1 MLGYFRALLTGRMLD
16 PEWLTEMFNELDD
29 SDHDG
34 GAGIKR
40 QEAHLPI
47 GRPIG
52 PRASLADQGQDSTT
66 TSLDPAGQ
74 DSMTPS
80 LDHGQGSMTPGQ
92 QALHVARQRMQI
104 ARTTDVELHQA
115 IHKLGM
121 ALGASRMEEGTIKAL
136 HAVLLHM
143 DRPGMRKKEAYTLMG
158 ASQSNFRRWRSKVQ
172 DLQDAQPCR
181 EKERAPGKRPAP
193 PAEAELFVAESL
205 DIQDTLEKVIVEE
218 QATEMTLPL
227 VWQPLVTPST
237 APRALA
243 ETEGPTPV
251 QAWKLSY
258 LNDLLQDE
266 LGRFSTAEV
275 EAPTTP
281 QLQLTTAQLQLTSAA
296 MPAPPAPTAAPPPSV
311 RHPLRHHHPYPS
323 PSQRH
328 ANYSAPPKR
337 PRLLPCPQK
346 PSHPAAPAL
355 LRPPRHHARSRAP
368 ELLTAAA
375 ALRSFVDEMV
385 GLGGAQAA

>member
-1 MLGYFRALLTGRMLD
+1 MLD

-205 DIQDTLEKVIVEE
+205 DIQDTLEKVIVDRR
-218 QATEMTLPL
+218 ARRRRRAA
-227 VWQPLVTPST
+227 PSAGWRRPVPTADPARPRPWT
-237 APRALA
+237 AP
-243 ETEGPTPV
+243 
-251 QAWKLSY
+251 
-258 LNDLLQDE
+258 
-266 LGRFSTAEV
+266 
-275 EAPTTP
+275 
-281 QLQLTTAQLQLTSAA
+281 
-296 MPAPPAPTAAPPPSV
+296 
-311 RHPLRHHHPYPS
+311 
-323 PSQRH
+323 
-328 ANYSAPPKR
+328 
-337 PRLLPCPQK
+337 
-346 PSHPAAPAL
+346 
-355 LRPPRHHARSRAP
+355 
-368 ELLTAAA
+368 
-375 ALRSFVDEMV
+375 
-385 GLGGAQAA
+385 

>member
-1 MLGYFRALLTGRMLD
+1 MLD

-80 LDHGQGSMTPGQ
+80 LDQGQGSMTPGQ

-136 HAVLLHM
+136 HAVLLQM
-143 DRPGMRKKEAYTLMG
+143 DRPGMSETEACTSKG
-158 ASQSNFRRWRSKVQ
+158 ASLTNFRKWKRRVQ
-172 DLQDAQPCR
+172 QVQHRYLGP
-181 EKERAPGKRPAP
+181 RPI
-193 PAEAELFVAESL
+193 F
-205 DIQDTLEKVIVEE
+205 QN
-218 QATEMTLPL
+218 
-227 VWQPLVTPST
+227 
-237 APRALA
+237 
-243 ETEGPTPV
+243 GP
-251 QAWKLSY
+251 
-258 LNDLLQDE
+258 
-266 LGRFSTAEV
+266 
-275 EAPTTP
+275 
-281 QLQLTTAQLQLTSAA
+281 
-296 MPAPPAPTAAPPPSV
+296 
-311 RHPLRHHHPYPS
+311 
-323 PSQRH
+323 
-328 ANYSAPPKR
+328 
-337 PRLLPCPQK
+337 
-346 PSHPAAPAL
+346 
-355 LRPPRHHARSRAP
+355 
-368 ELLTAAA
+368 
-375 ALRSFVDEMV
+375 
-385 GLGGAQAA
+385 